1 MKTKYL
7 QLLLLAGFIFPVLSV
22 AQTTPYRSYFG
33 KEFTYWYTYYDGFQF
48 DIYSK
53 FRYVGKGD
61 TILSNG
67 ISYKKLYDSRYY
79 LGNMGFSCEI
89 SEYYC
94 GIREESETGSLY
106 LNIDGSSEILVSRM
120 DLEIGDKYYFPPNRT
135 DFNELNCWYY
145 CFSDAQ
151 TDENGYYATVDSIY
165 YKDDRKHIRLD
176 VYYPAN
182 NFGDDEIAFTPLT
195 FIEGIGPNIS
205 FEPLFSESS
214 FEPEFNEWCWAV
226 CFICYE
232 NENDLW
238 KTDLSAFSDRECL
251 FYISYGDISKINL
264 DFPLKLI
271 QRNGEIELQPDA
283 GSFNSGWVYMY
294 SMQGQLLY
302 AKPVQ
307 GDANIIIPTS
317 GFSKGAY
324 IVRVIDE
331 KTQKSRSV
339 KVNI

>member
-7 QLLLLAGFIFPVLSV
+7 QLLLLAEFIFPVLSV

-33 KEFTYWYTYYDGFQF
+33 KEFTHWYIYYSFF
-48 DIYSK
+48 DMSYSSLL
-53 FRYVGKGD
+53 YVEKGD
-61 TILSNG
+61 TIFNG
-67 ISYKKLYDSRYY
+67 ISYKKLNNSHY
-79 LGNMGFSCEI
+79 L
-89 SEYYC
+89 

-106 LNIDGSSEILVSRM
+106 LNIDGNFEIIISKM

-135 DFNELNCWYY
+135 DFNELY
-145 CFSDAQ
+145 CHHCFKNIQ
-151 TDENGYYATVDSIY
+151 MDENGYYTTVDSIY

-176 VYYPAN
+176 AIYH
-182 NFGDDEIAFTPLT
+182 AFMVDIPLI
-195 FIEGIGPNIS
+195 FIEGIGPNVS
-205 FEPLFSESS
+205 FDPFVFESM
-214 FEPEFNEWCWAV
+214 AV
-226 CFICYE
+226 CVNCYE
-232 NENDLW
+232 NENGLW
-238 KTDLSAFSDRECL
+238 KTDIAGLSERDCL
-251 FYISYGDISKINL
+251 FTMDISKINL

-283 GSFNSGWVYMY
+283 GSFNSGGVYMY

-307 GDANIIIPTS
+307 GDANIIIPTF